1 MSILLIVS
9 GLIALGVFLQLL
21 QVDLGLEAS
30 LCFKAGGE
38 QGGLVH
44 IPFADALE
52 VFCAPFIVEDERRG
66 FMPQALFEHEQPSK
80 TAIAIGKKVDALE
93 MNIIV

>member
-1 MSILLIVS
+1 MLDLL
-9 GLIALGVFLQLL
+9 LETLLG
-21 QVDLGLEAS
+21 
-30 LCFKAGGE
+30 FKTGIE
-38 QGGLVH
+38 QGRSVH